1 MFRGTEPSWTLTEIT
16 VIAWIQLNH
25 YLGNWPSLNIDVQS
39 DSWFPSRLS
48 NSTFW
53 NPCKSW
59 SWPSLL
65 LQRIRDNIQYNF
77 ILSRDHH
84 MVDTGK
90 KYFMCM
96 SWAIKV
102 FLLIVSRKEFAT
114 LWPNLPQIFQAV
126 VTNMKL
132 F

>member
-1 MFRGTEPSWTLTEIT
+1 
-16 VIAWIQLNH
+16 
-25 YLGNWPSLNIDVQS
+25 
-39 DSWFPSRLS
+39 
-48 NSTFW
+48 
-53 NPCKSW
+53 
-59 SWPSLL
+59 
-65 LQRIRDNIQYNF
+65 
-77 ILSRDHH
+77 

-90 KYFMCM
+90 KYFMYM
-96 SWAIKV
+96 SSTIKV